1 MVSKVPLL
9 LIPNKIGEKLARP
22 LYSVGKKISNLIP
35 GIKYDLVEADL
46 DYKPANYV
54 AVSLL
59 NALFFFVLFFILLF
73 VLNKN
78 VQGLDI
84 YEALS
89 KASLYSLL
97 IFALALFSLIRYP
110 KIIAGKKAEQV
121 DRNLIFALKDLQLQ
135 IRSGVPLYNAL
146 VNISKAGYGMASEE
160 FRKVSQDINV
170 GIPINKA
177 LEKMATH
184 SKSEFLRRT
193 SWQLINTLKAGAS
206 LEEALRALI
215 EDLVVDRRDRI
226 KSYIAELNLL
236 VLLYMLF
243 AVAIPSIGATLLVI
257 LSSFAGF
264 GISKEFFVIFIGITL
279 LIQFVLITFMK
290 SRRPVVQV

>member
-1 MVSKVPLL
+1 MGSKVPLL
-9 LIPNKIGEKLARP
+9 IIPSKISEKFARPIYSLGEK
-22 LYSVGKKISNLIP
+22 ISELIP

-46 DYKPANYV
+46 DYKPSIYIAI
-54 AVSLL
+54 SLV
-59 NALFFFVLFFILLF
+59 NAIFFFVMFFILLF
-73 VLNKN
+73 ILNKN
-78 VQGLDI
+78 VQSL
-84 YEALS
+84 ELLESLS
-89 KASLYSLL
+89 KAGLYSSL
-97 IFALALFSLIRYP
+97 IFILALFSLIRYP

-135 IRSGVPLYNAL
+135 IKSGVPLYNAL
-146 VNISKAGYGMASEE
+146 VNISKAEYGMASEE
-160 FRKVSQDINV
+160 IKKVSQDINV

-177 LEKMATH
+177 LEKMAVH

-226 KSYIAELNLL
+226 KSYIAELNLW

-264 GISKEFFVIFIGITL
+264 GISKEFFVIFIGLTL
-279 LIQFVLITFMK
+279 VIQFVLINFMK
-290 SRRPVVQV
+290 SRRPVVQI